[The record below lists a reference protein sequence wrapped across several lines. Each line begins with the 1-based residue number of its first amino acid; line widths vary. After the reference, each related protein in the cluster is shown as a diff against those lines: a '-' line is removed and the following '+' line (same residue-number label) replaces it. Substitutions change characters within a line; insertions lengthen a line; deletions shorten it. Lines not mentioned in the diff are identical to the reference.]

1 MSEIGD
7 LIKEAFR
14 SCTVEGTRIVFGKQY
29 SPKELRAIHSRF
41 TNDLLDY
48 KIPHYRVV
56 GIRYEIER
64 DDRRVLRL
72 NTRYGMTVVELG
84 LAAQQIIPARL
95 GGRDRELGCFV
106 GENDSVQ
113 ELPEA
118 MVTGY
123 GEDGIRAF
131 SRSIDSSAF
140 GQIMHRSQYEPYAPG
155 QNVVNGENLRYNQLS
170 LLNTEKPVL
179 LVPDIKVCEVSAGR
193 NENVAWTTFFYMW
206 GTGRRSYSDNTKL
219 FSAKSKVFPCDTV
232 YDLSSVFLCK
242 TLEDRGGNYIDIMPF
257 KRINNDVLTDILREY
272 GEEYSGQ

>member
-14 SCTVEGTRIVFGKQY
+14 SCVVNGTRIVFERQY
-29 SPKELRAIHSRF
+29 SAKDLRAIHSRF

-48 KIPHYRVV
+48 RIPHYRVV

-72 NTRYGMTVVELG
+72 NGRYGMTVVELG
-84 LAAQQIIPARL
+84 YAAQQIIPAAI
-95 GGRDRELGCFV
+95 GGTDRAAGCFV
-106 GENDSVQ
+106 GENDSIQ
-113 ELPEA
+113 DLPES

-123 GEDGIRAF
+123 GEDGVKVF
-131 SRSIDSSAF
+131 SRSIDSDAF
-140 GQIMHRSQYEPYAPG
+140 GQIMHRTQYEPYAAG
-155 QNVVNGENLRYNQLS
+155 QNVINGDNLRYCQLS
-170 LLNTEKPVL
+170 LLNTHKPIL
-179 LVPDIKVCEVSAGR
+179 LVPDIKICSVSATA
-193 NENVAWTTFFYMW
+193 NESVAWTTFFYMW
-206 GTGRRSYSDNTKL
+206 GMGRRSYSDNTKL

-242 TLEDRGGNYIDIMPF
+242 TMEDRAGNYLEIMPF
-257 KRINNDVLTDILREY
+257 KKINNEVLTNILREY